1 MGIMALTY
9 HTGEDI
15 HRGDRVT
22 YGGNAGL
29 VELVVQALTC
39 DPEEDWLSESLGAG
53 VMVAEP
59 KVFGRVSL
67 TDPHDE
73 EGLLFVARTQ
83 MASE

>member
-1 MGIMALTY
+1 MALTY

-29 VELVVQALTC
+29 VELVVQAPTG
-39 DPEEDWLSESLGAG
+39 DPEEDWLFESLGAG

-59 KVFGRVSL
+59 KVFGAC
-67 TDPHDE
+67 T
-73 EGLLFVARTQ
+73 
-83 MASE
+83 